1 MIVDQNLAHEVLTV
15 LLSAGG
21 DFADVYVED
30 SASVMLQAEGDDME
44 RVSSTRERGAGLR
57 LVTDGVT
64 HFASTVD
71 LSSESLLDLAG
82 YLASGASSGEPVR
95 ISDLTLQQAGP
106 LKAIED
112 SSSVTLESKGDL
124 VLKAL
129 RAARS
134 FDKRIV
140 QAKSVYRD
148 TLSKVVIAT
157 SGGSFVEDLR
167 SYGIFLVHAVASD
180 GENMQVGY
188 EPRGGIGGF
197 EQFRKMDPE
206 EIAIIASGRA
216 ITTLESPEAPAGR
229 MTVVLSSEAGGT
241 MVHEAVGH
249 GLEADLT
256 GQELSVYSGRIG
268 EVVASS
274 LITIVDDPTI
284 PGRRGSYNFDDE
296 GTSAEKTV
304 LVQDGVLKAYMND
317 LVSSRR
323 DGVKPTGNG
332 RRQSFRHWPIPRMSN
347 TIILPGKD
355 DPEKIIASVDEGLLV
370 RKMGG
375 GQVNTVS
382 GDFVFEV
389 SEGHLIE
396 NGEIGTPVRG
406 ATLAGNGPE
415 VLNSI
420 DMVGSDLGFAI
431 GTCGKDGQGVP
442 VGDAQPTMRLLDIT
456 VGGRGSGGQPS

>member
-1 MIVDQNLAHEVLTV
+1 MTLELGLASEVLSV

-21 DFADVYVED
+21 DFADVYIED
-30 SASVMLQAEGDDME
+30 SASIMLQAEGEGME
-44 RVSSTRERGAGLR
+44 KVSSLQEGGAGLR
-57 LVTDGVT
+57 LVTDGIT

-71 LSSESLLDLAG
+71 LSPSSLLELAG
-82 YLASGASSGEPVR
+82 YLASGASSGEPVK
-95 ISDLTLQQAGP
+95 ISDLAVQKAGP
-106 LKAIED
+106 LTVLED
-112 SSSVTLESKGDL
+112 TSAVSLESKGDL
-124 VLKAL
+124 VINALKA
-129 RAARS
+129 ARG

-148 TLSKVVIAT
+148 TTSTVVIAT

-197 EQFRKMDPE
+197 EQFREMDPE
-206 EIAIIASGRA
+206 QIAGTASRRA
-216 ITTLESPEAPAGR
+216 ITTLEAPEAPAGR

-249 GLEADLT
+249 GLEADLA
-256 GQELSVYSGRIG
+256 GQEMSVYSGRIG

-274 LITIVDDPTI
+274 LITIIDDPTL

-296 GTSAEKTV
+296 GTKAGKTV
-304 LVQDGVLKAYMND
+304 LVQDGVLKTYIND

-323 DGVKPTGNG
+323 DGAKLTGNG

-347 TIILPGKD
+347 TIILPGKE
-355 DPEKIIASVDEGLLV
+355 DPEKIIASVDRGLLV
-370 RKMGG
+370 KKMGG

-389 SEGHLIE
+389 SEGYLIE
-396 NGEIGTPVRG
+396 NGKVGTAVRG

-442 VGDAQPTMRLLDIT
+442 VGDAQPTMRLPDIT
-456 VGGRGSGGQPS
+456 VGGRDSGG